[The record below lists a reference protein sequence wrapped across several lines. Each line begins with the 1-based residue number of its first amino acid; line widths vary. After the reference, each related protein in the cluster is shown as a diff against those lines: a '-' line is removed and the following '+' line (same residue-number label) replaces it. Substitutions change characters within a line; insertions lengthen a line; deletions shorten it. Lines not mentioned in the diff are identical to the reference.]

1 MDLKK
6 LLLLVVFTPIFA
18 AGPDGFKLWK
28 SAELKAYDK
37 AAPLADFGNHTA
49 QMNHREKNGE
59 VEIHQNWADVMV
71 IESGEATMAIG
82 GTPVNAKTTAPGE
95 IRAESAT
102 GAEQHDLEIARCDRV
117 EKKQRRI
124 GALIESSQPRAI
136 AVCKMLAD
144 RSQGDRLQ
152 QILVTVHAIRRH
164 DRFACAVA
172 TRGR

>member
-6 LLLLVVFTPIFA
+6 LSVLLLLTPLFA

-71 IESGEATMAIG
+71 IESGEAMMAIG

-102 GAEQHDLEIARCDRV
+102 GAE
-117 EKKQRRI
+117 KK
-124 GALIESSQPRAI
+124 ALAP
-136 AVCKMLAD
+136 
-144 RSQGDRLQ
+144 GDILNIPAGVPHQ
-152 QILVTVHAIRRH
+152 FLVPAGKQITY
-164 DRFACAVA
+164 FAMKVPAK
-172 TRGR
+172 